1 MEVSYVMNKTTATQ
15 NGFTLVET
23 LASIVLLV
31 IILLSFTQLFVQTNK
46 AANINNEKLVVI
58 NLADGILEGLKAKP
72 MKEIKNTSDVQDY
85 FKMATNP
92 AAPPNTITFNEKAYT
107 VSYAASQGTEKYGRN
122 SEVELKIMKVVV
134 TVTAP
139 DGKTKSSTEG
149 YVSIE

>member
-1 MEVSYVMNKTTATQ
+1 MNKTTATQ

-72 MKEIKNTSDVQDY
+72 MKEIKAARKHLKICY
-85 FKMATNP
+85 HFKRIY
-92 AAPPNTITFNEKAYT
+92 ITFSLMIE
-107 VSYAASQGTEKYGRN
+107 GRD
-122 SEVELKIMKVVV
+122 E
-134 TVTAP
+134 
-139 DGKTKSSTEG
+139 
-149 YVSIE
+149 

>member
-1 MEVSYVMNKTTATQ
+1 MNKTTATQ

-46 AANINNEKLVVI
+46 AAKINNEKLVVI

-72 MKEIKNTSDVQDY
+72 MKEIKAASDVQDY
-85 FKMATNP
+85 FKIATNP
-92 AAPPNTITFNEKAYT
+92 AAPPDTITFNEKVYT
-107 VSYAASQGTEKYGRN
+107 VSYVASQGATPFVNGYN
-122 SEVELKIMKVVV
+122 SEKDLKIIKVVV